1 MEQSLFQLLLHPL
14 MGDPFVRFY
23 QTVGLIPQGFVE
35 MFGPDL
41 GVETYLPSAQLF
53 YGFFGAFYQQ
63 AAGAFAPEP
72 LFHGNPSQDPDSR
85 FLAGEETADPHGFS
99 LVIPQETVM

>member
-1 MEQSLFQLLLHPL
+1 MELSLFQLLLHPL
-14 MGDPFVRFY
+14 VGDSFIRFHRSI
-23 QTVGLIPQGFVE
+23 GLIPQGLIK
-35 MFGPDL
+35 MFSTDL
-41 GVETYLPSAQLF
+41 GMETDLPSAQLF

-63 AAGAFAPEP
+63 AAGAFATEP
-72 LFHGNPSQDPDSR
+72 LFYGNPSQDPDSR